1 MGGGGWG
8 GGGAGE
14 VKFIDLSPEAL
25 ITKMLMVLAFMASL
39 DRSLQSHTASLAKWL
54 RCPPR
59 KQKVRSLNPICD
71 GIFPGRVIPVTYKLA
86 TLPGAWRYRA
96 SAGTGWPGVSILCEV
111 ESLICNFFLSVAA
124 RKIV

>member
-1 MGGGGWG
+1 MGEEAGGGGGGG

-25 ITKMLMVLAFMASL
+25 ITKMLMVLAFMAS
-39 DRSLQSHTASLAKWL
+39 QSHTASLAKWL
-54 RCPPR
+54 RCPPL
-59 KQKVRSLNPICD
+59 KQKVRSSNPICD

-86 TLPGAWRYRA
+86 TLPGAWRYRG